1 MQMDNNSNTIT
12 HPETIYSHLSDSSL
26 HSMYDESVWFG
37 LNEGQRHDL
46 LQETVNREAIA
57 NGNKYACEVVFT
69 DLDCRTSGE
78 QCGNTIYLNREMFV
92 DDKISVEYDGKTI
105 TYSLFDSNF
114 QAYETIMH
122 EHQHV
127 LQDAI
132 ATGTVEADAETK
144 ALFESNCF
152 TTSDINGEKGS
163 QYLLGEVDFS
173 MYMLNP
179 TEANAYRV
187 SQEKTA
193 TLVSELN
200 SQYGEKA
207 SNATYTDKMTREAYE
222 VKLEQYKELY
232 NNPNVE
238 KEVANVLMNAHHNTN
253 IPVDKNIETIVHREM
268 VLSQQTID
276 NEYKM
281 MEVSQMEGNKWA
293 DMHVSRETYDATLH
307 STVNSFYEHSMND
320 PSVSQEQAI
329 SETSQVSEGYLNA
342 MDAFDAAQAEAVN
355 TSVSVDTGCVDSSA
369 SADVDSG
376 VSGGV
381 DGGCDSGMG
390 VE

>member
-1 MQMDNNSNTIT
+1 M
-12 HPETIYSHLSDSSL
+12 
-26 HSMYDESVWFG
+26 
-37 LNEGQRHDL
+37 
-46 LQETVNREAIA
+46 
-57 NGNKYACEVVFT
+57 
-69 DLDCRTSGE
+69 
-78 QCGNTIYLNREMFV
+78 
-92 DDKISVEYDGKTI
+92 
-105 TYSLFDSNF
+105 
-114 QAYETIMH
+114 
-122 EHQHV
+122 
-127 LQDAI
+127 
-132 ATGTVEADAETK
+132 
-144 ALFESNCF
+144 
-152 TTSDINGEKGS
+152 
-163 QYLLGEVDFS
+163 LGEVDFS

-187 SQEKTA
+187 SQEKTT

-238 KEVANVLMNAHHNTN
+238 KEVAKVLMNAHHNTN

-268 VLSQQTID
+268 VLSQQKID

-281 MEVSQMEGNKWA
+281 MEVSQVEDNKWA
-293 DMHVSRETYDATLH
+293 DMHVSRETYDATLR

-320 PSVSQEQAI
+320 PSVSYEQAI

-355 TSVSVDTGCVDSSA
+355 TSASVDTGCVDSSA

-381 DGGCDSGMG
+381 DGGCDGGMG